1 MVFSTP
7 LYLKPWNWNTAI
19 RVRRGSCLFIPVP
32 WASRGRLYF
41 DPGGGPPLIQQTL
54 CHIQQTPLSSL
65 VVCESNLEENF
76 ETSGTV
82 VIHSALTCKGIQNN
96 PMRHLQVLHTV
107 YVFRVCLNFVL
118 GLFITFAFTYF
129 IWAKK
134 SWPSGFK
141 VSKRWLLWQLMPS
154 QCKGLFY

>member
-1 MVFSTP
+1 MSVHTCSMGLKRP
-7 LYLKPWNWNTAI
+7 LILRPW
-19 RVRRGSCLFIPVP
+19 
-32 WASRGRLYF
+32 
-41 DPGGGPPLIQQTL
+41 GGPPKGPPPRPANT
-54 CHIQQTPLSSL
+54 LSSL

-76 ETSGTV
+76 ETRGTV
-82 VIHSALTCKGIQNN
+82 VIHSNSALTCKGIQNN

-141 VSKRWLLWQLMPS
+141 VSKR
-154 QCKGLFY
+154 